1 MPGIL
6 LWLVWESV
14 SLGLSQASLEDSFT
28 LAGWGSFSP
37 LELGTVRKGH
47 GWEWTL
53 GTSRSSTYSVALLI
67 NGRLRYGLVMGN
79 RQQSA
84 APPKRSV
91 LLSSENAVGTRLW
104 QPHYWNIIRQ
114 CLLSA
119 FSRQGEANWQVRPKK
134 YVDVCPQ
141 ILCKI
146 CFCCLLVTI

>member
-1 MPGIL
+1 MTTQVTAACSPTSFNVPSFSQVIPLGARVDPEPDARDSALACLRI
-6 LWLVWESV
+6 V
-14 SLGLSQASLEDSFT
+14 SLGLSQASLGDSFT

-104 QPHYWNIIRQ
+104 QPHY
-114 CLLSA
+114 
-119 FSRQGEANWQVRPKK
+119 
-134 YVDVCPQ
+134 
-141 ILCKI
+141 
-146 CFCCLLVTI
+146 